1 MIKKKKEEEEDDDQ
15 QQHQVMRFDHIFS
28 YWIFIWWILYQMKL
42 TTFNPKLL
50 LIIASIYMIIVIV
63 IKTQEEITNNNNN
76 NKKKNYYCHTL
87 PFSIAVCILKLYP
100 LYTLRNSIIQE
111 SDIYFTFLFFLI
123 YLSWLVIT
131 NGVKKVCDFYLFS
144 LPNTLPPFEYYFN
157 KVFYIK
163 C

>member
-1 MIKKKKEEEEDDDQ
+1 MKKKEQEEE
-15 QQHQVMRFDHIFS
+15 HQVMRFDYIFS

-50 LIIASIYMIIVIV
+50 LIIASIYMIFVMLEKE
-63 IKTQEEITNNNNN
+63 KT
-76 NKKKNYYCHTL
+76 NKHHYCHTL

-111 SDIYFTFLFFLI
+111 SDIYFTFLLFLI

-131 NGVKKVCDFYLFS
+131 NGVKKVYDFYLFS

-157 KVFYIK
+157 KVFYEK
-163 C
+163 KLT

>member
-1 MIKKKKEEEEDDDQ
+1 MIKKKKEEEDDD
-15 QQHQVMRFDHIFS
+15 QQHQVMRFDYMFS

-63 IKTQEEITNNNNN
+63 IKTLTNNN
-76 NKKKNYYCHTL
+76 NKKKHYCHTL

-157 KVFYIK
+157 KVFQIK